1 VSRLPY
7 AEGGGETAERI
18 RERRGGELRALDRM
32 LLHSPPV
39 ADGWNALLGAIR
51 ERTALPAALREL
63 VILRVAALNG
73 AEYEW
78 EAHEP
83 VARAAGVED
92 AQLAA
97 VRAGDLAPFAP
108 GVRAA
113 IAYTDAMTREIRV
126 AQPVFDALHEH
137 FDQREVVELTATIGT
152 YNLVSRFLVALE
164 IGS

>member
-1 VSRLPY
+1 MSRLPY
-7 AEGGGETAERI
+7 AEDGGETAERI
-18 RERRGGELRALDRM
+18 RERRGGELRALDLM

-39 ADGWNALLGAIR
+39 AEGWNTLLGAIR
-51 ERTALPAALREL
+51 ERTTLPATLREL

-78 EAHEP
+78 AAHEP
-83 VARAAGVED
+83 VAREAGVGD

-97 VRAGDLAPFAP
+97 IRAGDRAPFSPAH
-108 GVRAA
+108 RAA
-113 IAYTDAMTREIRV
+113 IAYTDAMTRNVQV

-137 FDQREVVELTATIGT
+137 FDQRQVVELTATIGT